1 MISYATAFQNEDREI
16 IFNRQKIAKYIEDCH
31 LPDGGYFFA
40 KVEPSSGLDTYLAV
54 KTLRLL
60 GVKTKNLKSVELFW
74 KQREAEGNINDLF
87 SIFLVV
93 ETFKELGLK
102 VEVFRKYRKYLANYY
117 KHIIPRGAFVYS
129 ENKRL
134 SKKGFWWAMNYFTT
148 IGKELEDLFYLVT
161 LSQDLKIKIINK
173 EKIIKLIIS
182 LQNKNGGF
190 GRGRESHLMAT
201 YHALAILKLLS
212 FDFPAKEKVYNYL
225 IERWDNCDS
234 LEDLFYIVE
243 SLVSIRKPLPKI
255 SKIIQFVE
263 SCQRGNGGFGR
274 APMMSIPTIEDTYRA
289 VSIIKTC
296 EKYSHKKFLK

>member
-1 MISYATAFQNEDREI
+1 MIGYATAFQNNDREI
-16 IFNRQKIAKYIEDCH
+16 MFNIRKIVKYIEDCH
-31 LPDGGYFFA
+31 LSDGGYFFA
-40 KVEPSSGLDTYLAV
+40 RIEPSSGLETYLAV

-60 GVKTKNLKSVELFW
+60 GVKTKNAKSVELFW
-74 KQREAEGNINDLF
+74 EQREAEGNIDDPF
-87 SIFLVV
+87 SIFLAV

-102 VEVFRKYRKYLANYY
+102 VEVFRKYRKYLADYY

-134 SKKGFWWAMNYFTT
+134 SGKGFWSAMGYFST

-161 LSQDLKIKIINK
+161 LNQNLKIKIINK

-212 FDFPAKEKVYNYL
+212 FDFPAKEKVYSYL
-225 IERWDNCDS
+225 VERWDDCDF

-243 SLVSIRKPLPKI
+243 SLALIRKPLPKV
-255 SKIIQFVE
+255 SKIIQFVD

-274 APMMSIPTIEDTYRA
+274 APMMSIPTIEDTYLA
-289 VSIIKTC
+289 VSVIKTC
-296 EKYSHKKFLK
+296 ENYSSKKFLR

>member
-1 MISYATAFQNEDREI
+1 MIGYANAFQNNDRAI
-16 IFNRQKIAKYIEDCH
+16 TFNIRKIVKYIEDCH

-40 KVEPSSGLDTYLAV
+40 KVEPSSGLETYLAA
-54 KTLRLL
+54 KTLKLL
-60 GVKTKNLKSVELFW
+60 GVKTKNVKSIASFWEQVEF
-74 KQREAEGNINDLF
+74 EGNLDNLF
-87 SIFLVV
+87 TIFLAV
-93 ETFKELGLK
+93 ETYKELGLW
-102 VEVFRKYRKYLANYY
+102 VGVFKKCREFLVDYY
-117 KHIIPRGAFVYS
+117 KHIIPRGAFFYS

-134 SKKGFWWAMNYFTT
+134 SGKGFWSAMSYFST

-161 LSQDLKIKIINK
+161 LNQDLKIKIINK

-212 FDFPAKEKVYNYL
+212 FDLPTKEKVYSYL
-225 IERWDNCDS
+225 VERWDDCDF

-243 SLVSIRKPLPKI
+243 SLALIRKPLPEVG
-255 SKIIQFVE
+255 KIIQFVD

-274 APMMSIPTIEDTYRA
+274 APVMSIPTIEDTYLA

-296 EKYSHKKFLK
+296 ENYFDKKFLR

>member
-1 MISYATAFQNEDREI
+1 MSSYATAFQNEDREI
-16 IFNRQKIAKYIEDCH
+16 RFNRRKIAKYIEDCH
-31 LPDGGYFFA
+31 LADGGYFFA

-60 GVKTKNLKSVELFW
+60 GVKTKNAKSVELFW
-74 KQREAEGNINDLF
+74 KQKEAEGNINDLF
-87 SIFLVV
+87 SIFLAV
-93 ETFKELGLK
+93 ETFKELGLRVK
-102 VEVFRKYRKYLANYY
+102 AFRKYRKYLADYY
-117 KHIIPRGAFVYS
+117 KHIIPRDTFVYS

-134 SKKGFWWAMNYFTT
+134 SKKGFWRAMNYFTT

-212 FDFPAKEKVYNYL
+212 FDFFAKEKVYSYL
-225 IERWDNCDS
+225 MECWNNCDS

-243 SLVSIRKPLPKI
+243 SLALICKPLPNV
-255 SKIIQFVE
+255 SKIIQFVD

-274 APMMSIPTIEDTYRA
+274 APVMSIPTIEDTYRA
-289 VSIIKTC
+289 VIIIKTC
-296 EKYSHKKFLK
+296 EKYSGKKFLH